1 MKKKLLLLTNRLSNS
16 GSEQSLISF
25 LNYLD
30 LDRFFVT
37 VLVLKGPD
45 NLVGLIDSRVQ
56 ISYLYKDNPYFDC
69 GFFKGLQTIFK
80 NKRGKALLPLIL
92 ISFLR
97 LFKTK
102 FCEHTITSLRKI
114 AYDCEET
121 FDIALAYEYVTMK
134 FMLNRIKA
142 KKKIVRHNY
151 GELVVR
157 QKDIDMFARCD
168 HVIALTPLL
177 KEELSEKF
185 QIPPEKI
192 SVIHSNFDNEAITL
206 KSKEEIP
213 PFKAKYNFAT
223 VGRVTELK
231 RFDLLIDV
239 MKGLKE
245 KGFDICCHII
255 GGTAGIKDNE
265 NYKEKLYKYVEENS
279 LGDVVDFAGETLN
292 PFPYV
297 ANSDIYLQASDFEA
311 ASRSVIE
318 ALVLGKPCLSTDTLG
333 GRALI
338 RPGVT
343 GELCPVGDREEFE
356 KKLIFMIENL
366 EKYNFPPQLVDNNA
380 IMKEY
385 YKIL

>member
-1 MKKKLLLLTNRLSNS
+1 MKKKLILLTNRLSNS

-45 NLVGLIDSRVQ
+45 NLVGLIDSRVK

-69 GFFKGLQTIFK
+69 GFFKGLKNIFK
-80 NKRGKALLPLIL
+80 NKKFKAFFPLCL
-92 ISFLR
+92 IRFLG

-114 AYDCEET
+114 AYECDET

-157 QKDIDMFARCD
+157 QKDIDMFAKCD

-177 KEELSEKF
+177 KNQLSEKF
-185 QIPPEKI
+185 HIPLEKI
-192 SVIHSNFDNEAITL
+192 SVIRSNFDNEAITR

-213 PFKAKYNFAT
+213 PFKAKYNFTT
-223 VGRVTELK
+223 VGRITELK
-231 RFDLLIDV
+231 RFDLIIDV

-245 KGFDICCHII
+245 KGFDICCHIV
-255 GGTAGIKDNE
+255 GGTAGIIDNE
-265 NYKEKLYKYVEENS
+265 IYKDKLYKYVEENH
-279 LGDVVDFAGETLN
+279 LGDVIDFVGETLN

-297 ANSDIYLQASDFEA
+297 AKSDIYLQASDFEA

-318 ALVLGKPCLSTDTLG
+318 ALILGKPTLSTDTLG

-343 GELCPVGDREEFE
+343 GELCPVGDRGVFE
-356 KKLIFMIENL
+356 QKLIFMIENL
-366 EKYNFPPQLVDNNA
+366 DKYTCKSELIDNES
-380 IMKEY
+380 IMEEY